1 MVDDQLAY
9 TPTPALS
16 HAILTYNAKLNGG
29 KTPSQEL
36 LAKRSQRWPPQW
48 ADGIV
53 ITPSHNPPEDG
64 GFKYNPPNGGPADT
78 SATKW
83 IQDRANDLIANK
95 LDGVKRI
102 PYARALAAGT
112 THRHDY
118 ITAYVNDLA
127 NIIDFAPLA
136 DTTLKL
142 AVDPLGGAGVY
153 YWPRIAEKYNS
164 RYRSS
169 TPTSIPPSAS

>member
-1 MVDDQLAY
+1 M
-9 TPTPALS
+9 
-16 HAILTYNAKLNGG
+16 
-29 KTPSQEL
+29 
-36 LAKRSQRWPPQW
+36 
-48 ADGIV
+48 

-78 SATKW
+78 SVTKW
-83 IQDRANDLIANK
+83 IENRANDLIAKK
-95 LDGVKRI
+95 LDGIKRI
-102 PYARALAAGT
+102 PYTRALAADT

-127 NIIDFAPLA
+127 NVIDFAPLA

-153 YWPRIAEKYNS
+153 YWPRIAEKYKLAFDS
-164 RYRSS
+164 PQPLRRSHLPLHDPRLGRTHPHGLLLS
-169 TPTSIPPSAS
+169 VRDGQHDRE